1 MATVNTI
8 KVTRSA
14 VTTDDKMIGKKI
26 QCADGEVRKIISV
39 PSGSSYMVE
48 GRSRISA
55 HLVVKEGRAFVEIEP
70 ETLEGTVTAVRDM
83 GGYARYTFAKK
94 ASAKKEPKVQPKADT
109 KKEPKVKPSTKK
121 DPKVQPSTKKEP
133 KVQPKADPAP
143 KSESK
148 RNKKVADGVAAAL
161 AALRDAS
168 GLDAK
173 IASKVLHGV
182 LAELNAAARDA
193 NFDDH
198 ITIEGDAVFQEE
210 GGARV
215 MLKIGF
221 DLGNYY
227 QSEGEAEAL
236 DVDEML
242 DALIEGGFLTASQ
255 ARRMEDDD
263 ICSKYNE
270 HFAEEEENELDT
282 DFDPEDDK
290 EEEENEEDE
299 DFDPEDD
306 KNEEE
311 EENDENEEEE
321 DEDEDEVPYIQIEL
335 PATCFENLPRLPK
348 NEATDLNAE
357 MLEAL
362 GLDELFPGIV
372 FDYSHKDKELELAF
386 VAFAN
391 NENGDPCMVMARVE
405 DIENDRD
412 SVRRMWV
419 STKFAAKRLT
429 VQIGEAEGNDNEEE
443 EDEDED
449 GFTI

>member
-1 MATVNTI
+1 MANVNTI

-94 ASAKKEPKVQPKADT
+94 AAAKKEPKVQPKADT
-109 KKEPKVKPSTKK
+109 KKDPKVK
-121 DPKVQPSTKKEP
+121 PSTKKEP

-148 RNKKVADGVAAAL
+148 RNKKVADGVADAI

-227 QSEGEAEAL
+227 QGEAEAEAL
-236 DVDEML
+236 EVDEML

-263 ICSKYNE
+263 ICRKYSE
-270 HFAEEEENELDT
+270 HFSEEEEENELDT

-290 EEEENEEDE
+290 NEAEEDEENE

-311 EENDENEEEE
+311 E
-321 DEDEDEVPYIQIEL
+321 DEDEVPYIQIDL

-348 NEATDLNAE
+348 NEATDLTAE
-357 MLEAL
+357 MQEAL

-405 DIENDRD
+405 DIENDRE

-429 VQIGEAEGNDNEEE
+429 VQIGEANDSDSSEEE
-443 EDEDED
+443 EEDED

>member
-55 HLVVKEGRAFVEIEP
+55 HLVVKDGRAFVEIDP

-94 ASAKKEPKVQPKADT
+94 AAAKKEPKVQPKADT

-121 DPKVQPSTKKEP
+121 DPKVKPSTKKEP

-148 RNKKVADGVAAAL
+148 RNKKVADGVADAI

-182 LAELNAAARDA
+182 LAELNAAARNA
-193 NFDDH
+193 NFDGSV
-198 ITIEGDAVFQEE
+198 TIEGDAVFQEE

-227 QSEGEAEAL
+227 QAETETEAL

-263 ICSKYNE
+263 ICRKYNE
-270 HFAEEEENELDT
+270 HFADEEESELDT
-282 DFDPEDDK
+282 DFDGDDG
-290 EEEENEEDE
+290 ENEEENEEDE

-306 KNEEE
+306 ENEEE
-311 EENDENEEEE
+311 EENEE
-321 DEDEDEVPYIQIEL
+321 DEEDEDEVPYIQIEL

-348 NEATDLNAE
+348 NEATDLTAE
-357 MLEAL
+357 MQEAL

-391 NENGDPCMVMARVE
+391 NESGDPCMVMARVE
-405 DIENDRD
+405 DIENDRE

-429 VQIGEAEGNDNEEE
+429 VQIGEANDSDEEE
-443 EDEDED
+443 EEDED

>member
-55 HLVVKEGRAFVEIEP
+55 HLVVKDGRAFVEIDP

-94 ASAKKEPKVQPKADT
+94 AAAKKEPKVQPKADT
-109 KKEPKVKPSTKK
+109 KKDPKVKPSTKK
-121 DPKVQPSTKKEP
+121 DPKVKPSTKKEP

-148 RNKKVADGVAAAL
+148 RNKKVADGVAAAI

-263 ICSKYNE
+263 ICRKYNE

-282 DFDPEDDK
+282 AFEGDDDEKEEKDENEDFDP
-290 EEEENEEDE
+290 E

-311 EENDENEEEE
+311 
-321 DEDEDEVPYIQIEL
+321 EDEDEVPYIQIEL

-357 MLEAL
+357 MQEAL

-405 DIENDRD
+405 DIENDRE

-429 VQIGEAEGNDNEEE
+429 VQIGEANDSDSSEEE
-443 EDEDED
+443 EEDED

>member
-55 HLVVKEGRAFVEIEP
+55 HLVVKDGRAFVEIDP

-94 ASAKKEPKVQPKADT
+94 AAAKKEPKVQPKADT

-121 DPKVQPSTKKEP
+121 EPKVKPSTKKEP

-148 RNKKVADGVAAAL
+148 RNKKVADGVADAI

-182 LAELNAAARDA
+182 LAELNAAARNA
-193 NFDDH
+193 NFDGSV
-198 ITIEGDAVFQEE
+198 TIEGDAVFQEE

-227 QSEGEAEAL
+227 QAETETEAL

-242 DALIEGGFLTASQ
+242 DALIGGGFLTASQ

-263 ICSKYNE
+263 ICRKYNE
-270 HFAEEEENELDT
+270 HFADEEEKFPMPILWHRKM
-282 DFDPEDDK
+282 PSSYLWLK
-290 EEEENEEDE
+290 LSQ
-299 DFDPEDD
+299 
-306 KNEEE
+306 KNQLQSMI
-311 EENDENEEEE
+311 N
-321 DEDEDEVPYIQIEL
+321 
-335 PATCFENLPRLPK
+335 
-348 NEATDLNAE
+348 
-357 MLEAL
+357 
-362 GLDELFPGIV
+362 
-372 FDYSHKDKELELAF
+372 
-386 VAFAN
+386 
-391 NENGDPCMVMARVE
+391 
-405 DIENDRD
+405 
-412 SVRRMWV
+412 
-419 STKFAAKRLT
+419 
-429 VQIGEAEGNDNEEE
+429 
-443 EDEDED
+443 
-449 GFTI
+449 

>member
-94 ASAKKEPKVQPKADT
+94 AAAKKEPKVQPKADT
-109 KKEPKVKPSTKK
+109 KKDPKVKPSTKK
-121 DPKVQPSTKKEP
+121 EPNVKPSTKKEP

-148 RNKKVADGVAAAL
+148 RNKKVADGVADAI

-182 LAELNAAARDA
+182 LAELNAAARNA
-193 NFDDH
+193 NFDGSV
-198 ITIEGDAVFQEE
+198 TIEGDAVFQEE

-227 QSEGEAEAL
+227 QAETETEAL

-263 ICSKYNE
+263 ICRKYNE
-270 HFAEEEENELDT
+270 HFADEEESELDT
-282 DFDPEDDK
+282 DFDGDDDE

-299 DFDPEDD
+299 DFDPEDFD
-306 KNEEE
+306 PED
-311 EENDENEEEE
+311 DENEEDE

-348 NEATDLNAE
+348 NEATDLTAE
-357 MLEAL
+357 MQEAL

-372 FDYSHKDKELELAF
+372 FDYAHKDKELELAF

-391 NENGDPCMVMARVE
+391 NESGDPCMVMARVE
-405 DIENDRD
+405 DIENDRE

-429 VQIGEAEGNDNEEE
+429 VQIGEANDSDSDEEE
-443 EDEDED
+443 EEDED

>member
-55 HLVVKEGRAFVEIEP
+55 HLVVKEGRAFVELDP
-70 ETLEGTVTAVRDM
+70 EALEGTVTAVRDM

-94 ASAKKEPKVQPKADT
+94 AAAKKEPKVQPKKDDKKPSS

-121 DPKVQPSTKKEP
+121 AP
-133 KVQPKADPAP
+133 KVQPKDEPAP
-143 KSESK
+143 KAEGK
-148 RNKKVADGVAAAL
+148 RNKKVADGVAAAI

-173 IASKVLHGV
+173 VASKVLHGV
-182 LAELNAAARDA
+182 LAELNAAARA
-193 NFDDH
+193 AEFDGSV
-198 ITIEGDAVFQEE
+198 TIEGDAVFQDE
-210 GGARV
+210 GGSRV

-227 QSEGEAEAL
+227 NGEEEEAEEL
-236 DVDEML
+236 DVDQML
-242 DALIEGGFLTASQ
+242 DALINGGFLTASQ
-255 ARRMEDDD
+255 TRRMEDDE
-263 ICSKYNE
+263 IVRAYKK
-270 HFAEEEENELDT
+270 HFADELDSDFDPEEEEEENEDEEHDDEENE
-282 DFDPEDDK
+282 DFDPE
-290 EEEENEEDE
+290 EEEENE
-299 DFDPEDD
+299 DD
-306 KNEEE
+306 
-311 EENDENEEEE
+311 DENEEEE
-321 DEDEDEVPYIQIEL
+321 DEDEVPYVEIEL
-335 PATCFENLPRLPK
+335 PASCFEGLPRLPK
-348 NEATDLNAE
+348 NEATDLTNE
-357 MLEAL
+357 MIEAL
-362 GLDELFPGIV
+362 ELDALFPGVV

-405 DIENDRD
+405 DIENDRP

-429 VQIGEAEGNDNEEE
+429 VQVGESEGGD
-443 EDEDED
+443 DEDED
-449 GFTI
+449 GFNI

>member
-94 ASAKKEPKVQPKADT
+94 AAAKKEPKVQPKADT
-109 KKEPKVKPSTKK
+109 KKDPKVK
-121 DPKVQPSTKKEP
+121 PSTKKEP

-148 RNKKVADGVAAAL
+148 RNKKVADGVADAI

-182 LAELNAAARDA
+182 LAELNAAARNA
-193 NFDDH
+193 NFDGSV
-198 ITIEGDAVFQEE
+198 TIEGDAVFQEE

-227 QSEGEAEAL
+227 QAETETEAL

-263 ICSKYNE
+263 ICRKYNE
-270 HFAEEEENELDT
+270 HFADEEESELDT
-282 DFDPEDDK
+282 DFDGDDDE

-306 KNEEE
+306 
-311 EENDENEEEE
+311 ENEEDENEE

-348 NEATDLNAE
+348 NEATDLTAE
-357 MLEAL
+357 MQEAL

-391 NENGDPCMVMARVE
+391 NESGDPCMVMARVE
-405 DIENDRD
+405 DIENDRE

-429 VQIGEAEGNDNEEE
+429 VQIGEANDSDEEE
-443 EDEDED
+443 EEDED

>member
-94 ASAKKEPKVQPKADT
+94 AAAKKEPKVQPKKDDKKPST

-121 DPKVQPSTKKEP
+121 E
-133 KVQPKADPAP
+133 PKADPAP
-143 KSESK
+143 KSEGK
-148 RNKKVADGVAAAL
+148 RNKKVADGVADAI

-182 LAELNAAARDA
+182 LAELNAAARNA
-193 NFDDH
+193 NFDGSV
-198 ITIEGDAVFQEE
+198 TIEGDAVFQEE

-227 QSEGEAEAL
+227 NGEEEEAEDL
-236 DVDEML
+236 DVDQML
-242 DALIEGGFLTASQ
+242 DALINGGFLTASQ
-255 ARRMEDDD
+255 SRRMEDDE
-263 ICSKYNE
+263 IVRKYNE
-270 HFAEEEENELDT
+270 HFSDEEEESELDT
-282 DFDPEDDK
+282 DFDPEDN
-290 EEEENEEDE
+290 ENEDENE

-306 KNEEE
+306 KNEDFDPEDDKNE
-311 EENDENEEEE
+311 DENEEEE
-321 DEDEDEVPYIQIEL
+321 DEASYVEIDL
-335 PATCFENLPRLPK
+335 PASCFEGLPRLPK
-348 NEATDLNAE
+348 NEATDLTNE
-357 MLEAL
+357 MVEAL
-362 GLDELFPGIV
+362 ELDALFPGVV

-405 DIENDRD
+405 DIEEERA
-412 SVRRMWV
+412 SIRRMWV

-429 VQIGEAEGNDNEEE
+429 VQEAEESEEGS
-443 EDEDED
+443 DEDED

>member
-94 ASAKKEPKVQPKADT
+94 TTKKDPKVQPKADKKPSSKKEPKVQPKAD
-109 KKEPKVKPSTKK
+109 KK
-121 DPKVQPSTKKEP
+121 PSTKKEP

-143 KSESK
+143 KSEGK

-263 ICSKYNE
+263 ICRKYNE
-270 HFAEEEENELDT
+270 HFADEEENELDT
-282 DFDPEDDK
+282 DFSE
-290 EEEENEEDE
+290 EEEENDENEEE

-311 EENDENEEEE
+311 EENDENEEE
-321 DEDEDEVPYIQIEL
+321 EDEDEVPYIQIEL

-348 NEATDLNAE
+348 NEATDLTAE
-357 MLEAL
+357 MQEAL

-405 DIENDRD
+405 DIENDRE

-429 VQIGEAEGNDNEEE
+429 VQIGEANDSDEEE
-443 EDEDED
+443 EEDED

>member
-55 HLVVKEGRAFVEIEP
+55 HLVVKDGRAFVEIDP

-94 ASAKKEPKVQPKADT
+94 STKKEPKVQPKAD
-109 KKEPKVKPSTKK
+109 KK
-121 DPKVQPSTKKEP
+121 PSTKKEP

-143 KSESK
+143 KSEGK

-227 QSEGEAEAL
+227 QGEAEAEAL
-236 DVDEML
+236 EVDEML

-263 ICSKYNE
+263 ICRKYSE
-270 HFAEEEENELDT
+270 HFSEEEEENELDT
-282 DFDPEDDK
+282 DFDGD
-290 EEEENEEDE
+290 EDE
-299 DFDPEDD
+299 
-306 KNEEE
+306 
-311 EENDENEEEE
+311 DENEEEE
-321 DEDEDEVPYIQIEL
+321 DEENEDFDPEDEENEEDEDEVPYIQIDL

-362 GLDELFPGIV
+362 GLDDLFPGIV

-405 DIENDRD
+405 DIENDRE

-443 EDEDED
+443 EEEDED

>member
-55 HLVVKEGRAFVEIEP
+55 HLVVKDGRAFVEIDP

-94 ASAKKEPKVQPKADT
+94 AAAKKEPKVQPKKDDKKPST
-109 KKEPKVKPSTKK
+109 KKEPKVQPKK
-121 DPKVQPSTKKEP
+121 DDKKPSTKKEP

-143 KSESK
+143 KSEGK

-263 ICSKYNE
+263 ICRKYNE
-270 HFAEEEENELDT
+270 HFSEEEESELDT
-282 DFDPEDDK
+282 DFDGDDD
-290 EEEENEEDE
+290 EEEEEDEENE

-306 KNEEE
+306 ENEEE
-311 EENDENEEEE
+311 EENEE

-348 NEATDLNAE
+348 NEATDLTAE
-357 MLEAL
+357 MQEAL

-372 FDYSHKDKELELAF
+372 FDYAHKDKELELAF

-405 DIENDRD
+405 DIENDRE

-429 VQIGEAEGNDNEEE
+429 VQIGEANGSDEEE
-443 EDEDED
+443 EEDED

>member
-94 ASAKKEPKVQPKADT
+94 AAAKKEPKVQPKADT
-109 KKEPKVKPSTKK
+109 KKDPKVK
-121 DPKVQPSTKKEP
+121 PSTKKEP

-148 RNKKVADGVAAAL
+148 RNKKVADGVADAI

-182 LAELNAAARDA
+182 LAELNAAARNA
-193 NFDDH
+193 NFDGSV
-198 ITIEGDAVFQEE
+198 TIEGDAVFQEE

-227 QSEGEAEAL
+227 QAETEAL

-263 ICSKYNE
+263 ICRKYNE
-270 HFAEEEENELDT
+270 HFADEEESELDT
-282 DFDPEDDK
+282 DFDGDDD
-290 EEEENEEDE
+290 ENEEENEEDE

-306 KNEEE
+306 ENEEE
-311 EENDENEEEE
+311 EENEE
-321 DEDEDEVPYIQIEL
+321 DEENEDEVPYIQIEL

-348 NEATDLNAE
+348 NEATDLTAE
-357 MLEAL
+357 MQEAL

-391 NENGDPCMVMARVE
+391 NESGDPCMVMARVE
-405 DIENDRD
+405 DIENDRE

-429 VQIGEAEGNDNEEE
+429 VQIGEANDSDEEE
-443 EDEDED
+443 EEDED

>member
-94 ASAKKEPKVQPKADT
+94 AAAKKEPKVQPKADT
-109 KKEPKVKPSTKK
+109 KKDPKVRPSTKK
-121 DPKVQPSTKKEP
+121 EPKVQPKADKKPSSKKEP

-143 KSESK
+143 KADTK
-148 RNKKVADGVAAAL
+148 RNKKVADGVAAAI

-173 IASKVLHGV
+173 VASKVLHGV
-182 LAELNAAARDA
+182 LAELNAAARNA
-193 NFDDH
+193 NFDGSV
-198 ITIEGDAVFQEE
+198 TIEGDAVFQEE

-263 ICSKYNE
+263 ICRKYNE
-270 HFAEEEENELDT
+270 HFADEEASELDT
-282 DFDPEDDK
+282 DFDGNDD
-290 EEEENEEDE
+290 ENEDFDPE

-311 EENDENEEEE
+311 EENEE
-321 DEDEDEVPYIQIEL
+321 EDEDEVPYIQIEL

-348 NEATDLNAE
+348 NEATDLTAE
-357 MLEAL
+357 MQEAL

-391 NENGDPCMVMARVE
+391 NESGDPCMVMARVE
-405 DIENDRD
+405 DIENDRE

-429 VQIGEAEGNDNEEE
+429 VQIGEANDSDEEE
-443 EDEDED
+443 EEDED

>member
-94 ASAKKEPKVQPKADT
+94 ASAKKEPKVQPKKDDKKPSTKKEPNVKPST
-109 KKEPKVKPSTKK
+109 KKEPKVK
-121 DPKVQPSTKKEP
+121 PSTKKEP

-148 RNKKVADGVAAAL
+148 RNKKVADGVAAAIV
-161 AALRDAS
+161 ALRDAS

-263 ICSKYNE
+263 ICRKYNE

-282 DFDPEDDK
+282 AFDGDDDENEDFDP
-290 EEEENEEDE
+290 E

-306 KNEEE
+306 KNEE
-311 EENDENEEEE
+311 DENE

-348 NEATDLNAE
+348 NEATDLTAE
-357 MLEAL
+357 MQEAL

-391 NENGDPCMVMARVE
+391 NESGDSCMVMARVE
-405 DIENDRD
+405 DIENDRE

-429 VQIGEAEGNDNEEE
+429 VQIGEANDSDSSEEE
-443 EDEDED
+443 EEDED

>member
-55 HLVVKEGRAFVEIEP
+55 HLVVKDGRAFVEIDP

-94 ASAKKEPKVQPKADT
+94 AAAKKEPKVQPKADT

-121 DPKVQPSTKKEP
+121 DPKVKPSTKKEP

-148 RNKKVADGVAAAL
+148 RNKKVADGVADAI

-182 LAELNAAARDA
+182 LAELNAAARNA
-193 NFDDH
+193 NFDGSV
-198 ITIEGDAVFQEE
+198 TIEGDAVFQEE

-263 ICSKYNE
+263 ICRKYNE
-270 HFAEEEENELDT
+270 HFADEEESELDT
-282 DFDPEDDK
+282 DFYGDDD
-290 EEEENEEDE
+290 ENEEKEESE

-306 KNEEE
+306 ANEEE
-311 EENDENEEEE
+311 EENEE

-348 NEATDLNAE
+348 NEATDLTAE
-357 MLEAL
+357 MQEAL

-405 DIENDRD
+405 DIENDRE

-429 VQIGEAEGNDNEEE
+429 VQIGEANDSDEEE
-443 EDEDED
+443 EEDED

>member
-55 HLVVKEGRAFVEIEP
+55 HLVVKDGRAFVEIDP

-94 ASAKKEPKVQPKADT
+94 AAAKKEPKVQPKADT

-121 DPKVQPSTKKEP
+121 DPKVKPSTKKEP

-148 RNKKVADGVAAAL
+148 RNKKVADGVADAI

-182 LAELNAAARDA
+182 LAELNAAARNA
-193 NFDDH
+193 NFDGSV
-198 ITIEGDAVFQEE
+198 TIEGDAVFQEE

-227 QSEGEAEAL
+227 QAETETEAL

-263 ICSKYNE
+263 ICRKYNE
-270 HFAEEEENELDT
+270 HFADEEESELDT
-282 DFDPEDDK
+282 DFDGDDG
-290 EEEENEEDE
+290 ENEEENEEDE

-306 KNEEE
+306 ENEEE
-311 EENDENEEEE
+311 EENEE

-348 NEATDLNAE
+348 NEATDLTAE
-357 MLEAL
+357 MQEAL

-391 NENGDPCMVMARVE
+391 NESGDPCMVMARVE
-405 DIENDRD
+405 DIENDRE

-429 VQIGEAEGNDNEEE
+429 VQIGEANDSDEEE
-443 EDEDED
+443 EEDED

>member
-94 ASAKKEPKVQPKADT
+94 AAAKKEPKVQPKKDDKKPSTKKEPNVKPST

-121 DPKVQPSTKKEP
+121 EP
-133 KVQPKADPAP
+133 KAQPKADSAP
-143 KSESK
+143 KSEGK
-148 RNKKVADGVAAAL
+148 RNKKVADGVAAAI

-173 IASKVLHGV
+173 IASKVLHSV

-263 ICSKYNE
+263 ICRKYNE
-270 HFAEEEENELDT
+270 HFADEEESELDT
-282 DFDPEDDK
+282 DFDGDDDKNEDFDPEDFDP
-290 EEEENEEDE
+290 E

-306 KNEEE
+306 KNEESE
-311 EENDENEEEE
+311 
-321 DEDEDEVPYIQIEL
+321 EDEDEVPYIQIEL

-348 NEATDLNAE
+348 NEATDLTAE
-357 MLEAL
+357 MQEAL

-405 DIENDRD
+405 DIENDRE

-429 VQIGEAEGNDNEEE
+429 VQIGEANDSDSSEEE
-443 EDEDED
+443 EEDED

>member
-1 MATVNTI
+1 M
-8 KVTRSA
+8 
-14 VTTDDKMIGKKI
+14 
-26 QCADGEVRKIISV
+26 
-39 PSGSSYMVE
+39 
-48 GRSRISA
+48 
-55 HLVVKEGRAFVEIEP
+55 
-70 ETLEGTVTAVRDM
+70 
-83 GGYARYTFAKK
+83 
-94 ASAKKEPKVQPKADT
+94 
-109 KKEPKVKPSTKK
+109 
-121 DPKVQPSTKKEP
+121 
-133 KVQPKADPAP
+133 QPKADPAP
-143 KSESK
+143 KSEGK
-148 RNKKVADGVAAAL
+148 RNKKVADGVAAAI

-227 QSEGEAEAL
+227 QGEAEAEAL
-236 DVDEML
+236 EVDEML

-263 ICSKYNE
+263 ICRKYSE
-270 HFAEEEENELDT
+270 HFSEEEEENELDT
-282 DFDPEDDK
+282 DFDGYEDEN
-290 EEEENEEDE
+290 EEEEDKENE

-306 KNEEE
+306 ENKEEE
-311 EENDENEEEE
+311 DDENEEE
-321 DEDEDEVPYIQIEL
+321 EDEDEVPYIQIEL

-362 GLDELFPGIV
+362 GLDDLFPGIV

>member
-121 DPKVQPSTKKEP
+121 DPKVKPSTKKEP

-143 KSESK
+143 KSEGK

-263 ICSKYNE
+263 ICRKYNE

-290 EEEENEEDE
+290 DEEEEENDDT

-311 EENDENEEEE
+311 EENDENEEE
-321 DEDEDEVPYIQIEL
+321 EDEDEVPYIQIEL

-362 GLDELFPGIV
+362 GLDDLFPGIV

-405 DIENDRD
+405 DIENDRE

-429 VQIGEAEGNDNEEE
+429 VQIGEANDSDEEE
-443 EDEDED
+443 EEDED

>member
-1 MATVNTI
+1 MATANTI

-55 HLVVKEGRAFVEIEP
+55 HLVVKDGRAFVEIDP

-94 ASAKKEPKVQPKADT
+94 AAAKKEPKVQPKKDDKKPST
-109 KKEPKVKPSTKK
+109 KKEPKVK
-121 DPKVQPSTKKEP
+121 PSTKKEP

-143 KSESK
+143 KSEGK
-148 RNKKVADGVAAAL
+148 RNKKVADGIAAAI

-173 IASKVLHGV
+173 VASKVLHGV
-182 LAELNAAARDA
+182 LADLNKGARDA
-193 NFDDH
+193 GFDDH
-198 ITIEGDAVFQEE
+198 ITIEGDAVFQDE
-210 GGARV
+210 GGSRV

-227 QSEGEAEAL
+227 NGESDAEAEAL

-242 DALIEGGFLTASQ
+242 DALIERGFLTASQ

-263 ICSKYNE
+263 ICRKYSE
-270 HFAEEEENELDT
+270 HFSEEEDDNELDTNFDEDEDENEEEEEN
-282 DFDPEDDK
+282 
-290 EEEENEEDE
+290 E
-299 DFDPEDD
+299 DFDPED
-306 KNEEE
+306 E
-311 EENDENEEEE
+311 ENEEEE
-321 DEDEDEVPYIQIEL
+321 DEDEENEEEENEDEDEVPYIQIEL

-348 NEATDLNAE
+348 NEATDLTAE
-357 MLEAL
+357 MQEAL
-362 GLDELFPGIV
+362 ELDDLFPGIV

-405 DIENDRD
+405 DIEEDRA

-429 VQIGEAEGNDNEEE
+429 VQIGESEENE

>member
-94 ASAKKEPKVQPKADT
+94 AAAKKEPKVQPKKDD
-109 KKEPKVKPSTKK
+109 KKPS
-121 DPKVQPSTKKEP
+121 SKKEP

-143 KSESK
+143 KAEGK

-227 QSEGEAEAL
+227 QSEGEAEAEAL

-263 ICSKYNE
+263 ICRKYNE
-270 HFAEEEENELDT
+270 HFAEEEESELDT
-282 DFDPEDDK
+282 DFDPEDDDN
-290 EEEENEEDE
+290 EEEEKNE

-306 KNEEE
+306 DNEEE
-311 EENDENEEEE
+311 EENEE

-348 NEATDLNAE
+348 NEATDLTAE
-357 MLEAL
+357 MQEAL

-391 NENGDPCMVMARVE
+391 NESGDPCMVMARVE
-405 DIENDRD
+405 DIENDRE

-429 VQIGEAEGNDNEEE
+429 VQIGEANDSDEEE
-443 EDEDED
+443 EEDED

>member
-94 ASAKKEPKVQPKADT
+94 T
-109 KKEPKVKPSTKK
+109 TKK
-121 DPKVQPSTKKEP
+121 DPKVQPKADKKPSSKKEP

-143 KSESK
+143 KADTK
-148 RNKKVADGVAAAL
+148 RNKKVADGVAAAI

-173 IASKVLHGV
+173 VASKVLHGV
-182 LAELNAAARDA
+182 LAELNAAARNA
-193 NFDDH
+193 NFDEQ

-227 QSEGEAEAL
+227 QAEAEAEAL

-242 DALIEGGFLTASQ
+242 DALIESGFLTASQ

-263 ICSKYNE
+263 ICRKYNE
-270 HFAEEEENELDT
+270 HFSEEEEENELDT
-282 DFDPEDDK
+282 DFDGDDD
-290 EEEENEEDE
+290 ENEEEDEDEENE

-306 KNEEE
+306 ENEEE
-311 EENDENEEEE
+311 DDENEEE
-321 DEDEDEVPYIQIEL
+321 EDEDEVPYIQIEL

-362 GLDELFPGIV
+362 GLDDLFPGIV

-405 DIENDRD
+405 DIENDRE

-419 STKFAAKRLT
+419 STKFAAKRLA

>member
-55 HLVVKEGRAFVEIEP
+55 HLVVKDGRAFVEIDP

-109 KKEPKVKPSTKK
+109 KKDPKVKPSTKK
-121 DPKVQPSTKKEP
+121 DPKVQP
-133 KVQPKADPAP
+133 KADPAP
-143 KSESK
+143 KSETK
-148 RNKKVADGVAAAL
+148 RNKKVADGVAAAI
-161 AALRDAS
+161 ATLRDAS

-173 IASKVLHGV
+173 VATKVLHGV
-182 LAELNAAARDA
+182 LAELNAAARA
-193 NFDDH
+193 AGFDDSV
-198 ITIEGDAVFQEE
+198 TIEGDAVFQDEHDS
-210 GGARV
+210 RI

-221 DLGNYY
+221 DLGKYY
-227 QSEGEAEAL
+227 KGESDAEAEAL

-242 DALIEGGFLTASQ
+242 DALIERGFLTASQ

-263 ICSKYNE
+263 ICRKYSE
-270 HFAEEEENELDT
+270 HFSEEEDDNELDT
-282 DFDPEDDK
+282 NFDDE
-290 EEEENEEDE
+290 EEEENEEENEESE
-299 DFDPEDD
+299 DFVPEDD
-306 KNEEE
+306 ENEEE
-311 EENDENEEEE
+311 EENEE
-321 DEDEDEVPYIQIEL
+321 EDEDEVPYIQIEL

-348 NEATDLNAE
+348 NEATDLTAE
-357 MLEAL
+357 MQEAL

-391 NENGDPCMVMARVE
+391 NESGDPCMVMARVE
-405 DIENDRD
+405 DIENDRE

-429 VQIGEAEGNDNEEE
+429 VQIGEANDSDEEE
-443 EDEDED
+443 EEDED

>member
-55 HLVVKEGRAFVEIEP
+55 YLVVKDGRAFVEIDP

-94 ASAKKEPKVQPKADT
+94 AAAKKEPKVQPKADT

-121 DPKVQPSTKKEP
+121 DPKVKPSAKKEP

-143 KSESK
+143 KSEGK
-148 RNKKVADGVAAAL
+148 RNKKVADGVADAI

-182 LAELNAAARDA
+182 LAELNAAARNA
-193 NFDDH
+193 NFDGSV
-198 ITIEGDAVFQEE
+198 TIEGDAVFQEE

-227 QSEGEAEAL
+227 QAETETEAL

-263 ICSKYNE
+263 ICRKYNE
-270 HFAEEEENELDT
+270 HFADEEESELDT
-282 DFDPEDDK
+282 DFDGDDDE

-306 KNEEE
+306 ENEEE
-311 EENDENEEEE
+311 EENEEDE

-348 NEATDLNAE
+348 NEATDLTAE
-357 MLEAL
+357 MQEAL

-391 NENGDPCMVMARVE
+391 NESGDPCMVMARVE
-405 DIENDRD
+405 DIENDRE

-429 VQIGEAEGNDNEEE
+429 VQIGEANDSDEEE
-443 EDEDED
+443 EEDED

>member
-94 ASAKKEPKVQPKADT
+94 T
-109 KKEPKVKPSTKK
+109 TKK
-121 DPKVQPSTKKEP
+121 DPKVQPKADKKPSSKKEP

-143 KSESK
+143 KADTK
-148 RNKKVADGVAAAL
+148 RNKKVADGVAAAI

-173 IASKVLHGV
+173 VASKVLHGV
-182 LAELNAAARDA
+182 LAELNAAARNA
-193 NFDDH
+193 NFDEQ

-227 QSEGEAEAL
+227 QAEAEAEAL

-242 DALIEGGFLTASQ
+242 DALIESGFLTASQ

-263 ICSKYNE
+263 ICRKYTE
-270 HFAEEEENELDT
+270 HFSEEEEENELDT
-282 DFDPEDDK
+282 DFDGDDD
-290 EEEENEEDE
+290 ENEEEDEDEENE

-306 KNEEE
+306 ENEEE
-311 EENDENEEEE
+311 DDENEEE
-321 DEDEDEVPYIQIEL
+321 EDEDEVPYIQIEL

-362 GLDELFPGIV
+362 GLDDLFPGIV

-405 DIENDRD
+405 DIENDRE

-419 STKFAAKRLT
+419 STKFAAKRLA